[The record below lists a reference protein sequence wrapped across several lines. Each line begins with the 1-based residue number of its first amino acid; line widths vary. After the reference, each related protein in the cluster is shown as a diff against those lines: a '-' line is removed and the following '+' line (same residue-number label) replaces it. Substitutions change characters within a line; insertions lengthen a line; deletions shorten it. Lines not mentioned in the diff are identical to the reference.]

1 MGNVKSFCCKDNPSD
16 EDDREERSCII
27 DENEDNYTT
36 SSAETEQGSY
46 GNDVNHLEQ
55 SALDKIY
62 QKMASSVIDVAPGES
77 IIIQQ
82 AEFIERQRIYQ
93 MKLGQIKMSLP
104 LRLNNQIPKQVDKG
118 QEKRRVE
125 YEPISSDDKQ
135 LISEISTRSARAI
148 RNLKLDSDEQ
158 IISQFMA

>member
-1 MGNVKSFCCKDNPSD
+1 MTIENKAKCKNSNVKKECCAEGPQLWLFINQSCFCKCL
-16 EDDREERSCII
+16 DR
-27 DENEDNYTT
+27 
-36 SSAETEQGSY
+36 
-46 GNDVNHLEQ
+46 
-55 SALDKIY
+55 IY

-82 AEFIERQRIYQ
+82 AEFLERQRIYQ

-125 YEPISSDDKQ
+125 YEPISNEDKQ
-135 LISEISTRSARAI
+135 LIIDISEKSAQAI
-148 RNLKLDSDEQ
+148 KNFKLDSDEQ